1 MYLKIKIPCAVV
13 ERLGIH
19 SLFNFRRA
27 EKGKKGEGGGV
38 VCVCDVERKEKKKNG
53 IIIITA
59 AAAASSCYIYIHYYR
74 ETL

>member
-38 VCVCDVERKEKKKNG
+38 VCVCDVERKEKKKKRYNNNNRRRG
-53 IIIITA
+53 
-59 AAAASSCYIYIHYYR
+59 CLVVLYIF
-74 ETL
+74 TLL

>member
-1 MYLKIKIPCAVV
+1 LYLKIKIPCAVV

-38 VCVCDVERKEKKKNG
+38 VCVCDVERKEKKKKRYNNNNRRRG
-53 IIIITA
+53 
-59 AAAASSCYIYIHYYR
+59 CLVVLYIF
-74 ETL
+74 TLL